1 MRLLRAPAASA
12 LAFAVAL
19 TCGGCRGQADADAR
33 ERAFAAGR
41 DPASAAFDFEKPL
54 AALAIPAEDAA
65 SRLGSFA
72 WEAKVSWSAAKPG
85 ASAVRATEH
94 HRVRQLASG
103 EFEAEADLDP
113 GTGPG
118 AETGKQVVF
127 TGGVTYAH
135 AKWAPFRERPADRG
149 RDARRFRD
157 DSFGAAAAVAALLGP
172 SLRATPAGEAT
183 VLGRSARR
191 YALSFAAAPPSAP
204 PMPPEG
210 LPDGGYDADTRRH
223 LDFLDG
229 RLPTAAQG
237 QLVLDARSGVP
248 LAVEL
253 TAAFAQRS
261 DPQLEVKVELSA
273 AMTTLGSRVAAVAAP
288 KGALPD
294 DRKPKG
300 VARALEAAGL
310 AKRRAPAAEDGGE
323 DEERGDDAPAE

>member
-1 MRLLRAPAASA
+1 
-12 LAFAVAL
+12 
-19 TCGGCRGQADADAR
+19 
-33 ERAFAAGR
+33 
-41 DPASAAFDFEKPL
+41 
-54 AALAIPAEDAA
+54 
-65 SRLGSFA
+65 
-72 WEAKVSWSAAKPG
+72 
-85 ASAVRATEH
+85 VRATEH

-127 TGGVTYAH
+127 TGGMTYAR
-135 AKWAPFRERPADRG
+135 AKWAPFRERPTDRG

-172 SLRATPAGEAT
+172 SLRAAPAGDDT

-191 YALSFAAAPPSAP
+191 YALSFAAAPPGAP
-204 PMPPEG
+204 PTPPEG

-229 RLPTAAQG
+229 RVPTAAQG
-237 QLVLDARSGVP
+237 QLVLDARTGVP

-273 AMTTLGSRVAAVAAP
+273 AMTRLGARVAAVAAP
-288 KGALPD
+288 PGALPD

-310 AKRRAPAAEDGGE
+310 AKRRAPAADDGGGE
-323 DEERGDDAPAE
+323 RDERGDDAPAE

>member
-1 MRLLRAPAASA
+1 MRRLRASVAVPLALLVASA
-12 LAFAVAL
+12 
-19 TCGGCRGQADADAR
+19 GCRGRSDADAR

-41 DPASAAFDFEKPL
+41 NAAPAAFDPEKPL
-54 AALAIPAEDAA
+54 AALAIPADDAA

-85 ASAVRATEH
+85 APAVRATERH
-94 HRVRQLASG
+94 HVRQLASG
-103 EFEAEADLDP
+103 ESEAQADLDP

-127 TGGVTYAH
+127 AGGTTYAR
-135 AKWAPFRERPADRG
+135 AKWAPYRERPADRG

-172 SLRATPAGEAT
+172 SLRAAPAGEDT
-183 VLGRSARR
+183 VLGRSAKR
-191 YALSFAAAPPSAP
+191 YALSFAPAPPSAP
-204 PMPPEG
+204 PSPPDG

-237 QLVLDARSGVP
+237 QLVLDARTGVP

-261 DPQLEVKVELSA
+261 DPQLEVKRS
-273 AMTTLGSRVAAVAAP
+273 
-288 KGALPD
+288 
-294 DRKPKG
+294 
-300 VARALEAAGL
+300 
-310 AKRRAPAAEDGGE
+310 
-323 DEERGDDAPAE
+323 EERRVG

>member
-1 MRLLRAPAASA
+1 MRRLRASVAVPLALLVASA
-12 LAFAVAL
+12 
-19 TCGGCRGQADADAR
+19 GCRGRSDADAR

-41 DPASAAFDFEKPL
+41 DAAPAAFDPEKPL
-54 AALAIPAEDAA
+54 AALAIPADDAA

-85 ASAVRATEH
+85 APAVRATER

-103 EFEAEADLDP
+103 EFEAQADLDP

-127 TGGVTYAH
+127 AGGMTYAR
-135 AKWAPFRERPADRG
+135 AKWAPYRERPADRG

-172 SLRATPAGEAT
+172 SLRAAPAGEDT
-183 VLGRSARR
+183 VLGRSAKR
-191 YALSFAAAPPSAP
+191 YALSFAPAPPSAP
-204 PMPPEG
+204 PSPPDG

-237 QLVLDARSGVP
+237 QLVLDARTGVP

-273 AMTTLGSRVAAVAAP
+273 AVTALGARVAAVAAP
-288 KGALPD
+288 QGALPD
-294 DRKPKG
+294 ERKPKG

-310 AKRRAPAAEDGGE
+310 AKRRAPAEGGGE
-323 DEERGDDAPAE
+323 DEGGEDDAPAE